1 MGMEQLID
9 KSKHLIFERDTYQ
22 ANIKALQQDMK
33 DKKRIVLFVG
43 AGINLGGNND
53 IDISWNG
60 LLNMMLKDALSI
72 LTAEKRYTIQE
83 RERLESLLCSSKR
96 ISQRTEEEQ
105 LLWETLHGTVEG
117 EFTSLVRASIIKS
130 ILGKNIIRILDL
142 LNTILVMCRC
152 SVLCLITCFFNYTAL
167 YLLPLAIIVDW
178 GIFQYSVQS
187 VFKSQLMDLNKAV
200 NEFKKQGADLEIIED
215 EIIKEIDT
223 EMRKY
228 QLFQWGNRQGDKRT
242 IVIRA
247 NKLFGQFKSFA
258 FYNASSFIFVPKTF
272 YPQSMKDR
280 ILLAH
285 EFAHCVSHDLMLAF
299 KRQFYCSAIILPLF
313 VLVSDIPAWMK
324 ISAILLA
331 SVLALLQFWPIVYN
345 EIIANN
351 HALEVVNTLYGA
363 KSMSE
368 SAKYLLKV
376 RTETLRKNIKDKRY
390 GLAYAIEELQIE
402 HLQRSVSEN
411 ALIQQS
417 SPMNVWLSIIHYS
430 LFALAGYACY
440 SFVKEMNVSWY
451 MLIMALIA
459 FILIYVL
466 SKINVTKIWIIKNLI
481 YEKIGIQ

>member
-1 MGMEQLID
+1 MILY
-9 KSKHLIFERDTYQ
+9 LFIF
-22 ANIKALQQDMK
+22 
-33 DKKRIVLFVG
+33 
-43 AGINLGGNND
+43 
-53 IDISWNG
+53 
-60 LLNMMLKDALSI
+60 
-72 LTAEKRYTIQE
+72 
-83 RERLESLLCSSKR
+83 
-96 ISQRTEEEQ
+96 
-105 LLWETLHGTVEG
+105 
-117 EFTSLVRASIIKS
+117 
-130 ILGKNIIRILDL
+130 RILDL

>member
-1 MGMEQLID
+1 M
-9 KSKHLIFERDTYQ
+9 T
-22 ANIKALQQDMK
+22 
-33 DKKRIVLFVG
+33 
-43 AGINLGGNND
+43 
-53 IDISWNG
+53 
-60 LLNMMLKDALSI
+60 LSRFGFI
-72 LTAEKRYTIQE
+72 TI
-83 RERLESLLCSSKR
+83 
-96 ISQRTEEEQ
+96 
-105 LLWETLHGTVEG
+105 
-117 EFTSLVRASIIKS
+117 
-130 ILGKNIIRILDL
+130 DL
-142 LNTILVMCRC
+142 LNTILVICRC

-200 NEFKKQGADLEIIED
+200 NEFKEQGADLEIIED

-272 YPQSMKDR
+272 YPQSVKDR

-285 EFAHCVSHDLMLAF
+285 EFAHCVSHDLMLAS
-299 KRQFYCSAIILPLF
+299 KKQFYCSAIILPLF
-313 VLVSDIPAWMK
+313 VLVSDAPVWMK

-331 SVLALLQFWPIVYN
+331 SVLALLQFWPIAYN
-345 EIIANN
+345 EIEANN

-363 KSMSE
+363 EAMSE

-376 RTETLRKNIKDKRY
+376 RTETLHKNIHNQRY
-390 GLAYAIEELQIE
+390 GLAYAMEKLQIE
-402 HLQRSVSEN
+402 HLQRCVTEN
-411 ALIQQS
+411 TLIQQI
-417 SPMNVWLSIIHYS
+417 SPMNAWLSLIYYG
-430 LFALAGYACY
+430 LFAFAGYACC
-440 SFVKEMNVSWY
+440 SFVKETNVSWY
-451 MLIMALIA
+451 MLIMVLIT
-459 FILIYVL
+459 FILVYIL
-466 SKINVTKIWIIKNLI
+466 SKINATKIWIIKNLI

>member
-1 MGMEQLID
+1 MTLLR
-9 KSKHLIFERDTYQ
+9 KSTQKCE
-22 ANIKALQQDMK
+22 
-33 DKKRIVLFVG
+33 
-43 AGINLGGNND
+43 
-53 IDISWNG
+53 
-60 LLNMMLKDALSI
+60 
-72 LTAEKRYTIQE
+72 
-83 RERLESLLCSSKR
+83 
-96 ISQRTEEEQ
+96 
-105 LLWETLHGTVEG
+105 
-117 EFTSLVRASIIKS
+117 
-130 ILGKNIIRILDL
+130 
-142 LNTILVMCRC
+142 NT
-152 SVLCLITCFFNYTAL
+152 N
-167 YLLPLAIIVDW
+167 
-178 GIFQYSVQS
+178 
-187 VFKSQLMDLNKAV
+187 
-200 NEFKKQGADLEIIED
+200 
-215 EIIKEIDT
+215 
-223 EMRKY
+223 
-228 QLFQWGNRQGDKRT
+228 
-242 IVIRA
+242 
-247 NKLFGQFKSFA
+247 
-258 FYNASSFIFVPKTF
+258 YNASSFIFVPKTF

-331 SVLALLQFWPIVYN
+331 SVLALLQFWPIAYN

>member
-1 MGMEQLID
+1 
-9 KSKHLIFERDTYQ
+9 
-22 ANIKALQQDMK
+22 
-33 DKKRIVLFVG
+33 
-43 AGINLGGNND
+43 
-53 IDISWNG
+53 
-60 LLNMMLKDALSI
+60 
-72 LTAEKRYTIQE
+72 
-83 RERLESLLCSSKR
+83 
-96 ISQRTEEEQ
+96 
-105 LLWETLHGTVEG
+105 
-117 EFTSLVRASIIKS
+117 
-130 ILGKNIIRILDL
+130 
-142 LNTILVMCRC
+142 
-152 SVLCLITCFFNYTAL
+152 
-167 YLLPLAIIVDW
+167 
-178 GIFQYSVQS
+178 
-187 VFKSQLMDLNKAV
+187 MDLNKAV
-200 NEFKKQGADLEIIED
+200 NELKKQGADLEIIED
-215 EIIKEIDT
+215 EIIKEIDI

>member
-1 MGMEQLID
+1 MVLY
-9 KSKHLIFERDTYQ
+9 LFIF
-22 ANIKALQQDMK
+22 
-33 DKKRIVLFVG
+33 
-43 AGINLGGNND
+43 
-53 IDISWNG
+53 
-60 LLNMMLKDALSI
+60 
-72 LTAEKRYTIQE
+72 
-83 RERLESLLCSSKR
+83 
-96 ISQRTEEEQ
+96 
-105 LLWETLHGTVEG
+105 
-117 EFTSLVRASIIKS
+117 
-130 ILGKNIIRILDL
+130 RILDL
-142 LNTILVMCRC
+142 LNTILVICRC

-178 GIFQYSVQS
+178 GIFQFSIQS
-187 VFKSQLMDLNKAV
+187 VFKNQLLDLNKAV
-200 NEFKKQGADLEIIED
+200 EEFKEQGIDLEIIED
-215 EIIKEIDT
+215 DIIKEIDT

-331 SVLALLQFWPIVYN
+331 SVLALLQFWPIAYN

-466 SKINVTKIWIIKNLI
+466 SKINVTKIWIIKNYFGELEHCFESD
-481 YEKIGIQ
+481 YRRQVERFFQPDRLGDHLRDQFVDASDTDRVEHGFEFVGIADADMAVSECIKRHCRLYLKLLYLFRLSQDSGGS